1 MILGVMKTKNP
12 YISEEI
18 KLQKNDVL
26 VMYTDGIS
34 EAMNKRGEEFSEKK
48 LEKLA
53 LSLSNKSAE
62 HILNEINLE
71 VQKFVS
77 GNIQSDDITM
87 IVIKVK

>member
-1 MILGVMKTKNP
+1 MILGVMKTKSP

-34 EAMNKRGEEFSEKK
+34 EAMNKRGEEFSEEK

-62 HILNEINLE
+62 QILNEINQE
-71 VQKFVS
+71 VQNFVS